1 MAQMSLDTAIRL
13 SAEVKGGGN
22 IDRVKRSI
30 QDLAQ
35 SSKTTAKDMD
45 TLRSATF
52 QFARANDGT
61 IAGIKSS
68 IGAFRGLQE
77 QAKIGSREFQ
87 RYGAEIQKLEAKLR
101 GIDGAAQKAGQSMGQ
116 QIAAGV
122 ASAAGAIGGALASF
136 NIAGN
141 VAKNT
146 LALEE
151 QSRRLRVMTNDS
163 GALQAGI
170 IALVREQGHLVS
182 TTEASAAAYDI
193 LQAGF
198 SNSSDILKLVR
209 ASTLGAVGGF
219 TDMVTVSD
227 ALTSIL
233 NGYGM
238 SAASAARVVDQMKV
252 VTDDGKIS
260 MEAYAQSIGR
270 VIPSAA
276 AAKLPLEQ
284 VNAAISALTAQ
295 GVPVESTFSGINQ
308 VIKTI
313 LKPTQEAKDLAKSLG
328 LEFNAQALA
337 AKGLGGFLQDV
348 GAKTGKSADALG
360 ILFSDIDGY
369 KAVVGLLNDDL
380 KRFNAFTENQ
390 ATALGTAADA
400 AQKGV
405 DPLKQLDNAWKDLTS
420 TIGQAALP
428 GVAAAVS
435 QLTDSIRVG
444 IQFVEDYKT
453 GWDLIGTAAS
463 NAIAPFSGVLNVL
476 GQIDNRLR
484 SIVQNPALGWLAG
497 VAGGP
502 LGPLLNA
509 PAQLGANARN
519 SQASRPQSGGYVSRF
534 AGARDAA
541 FAAAQQITGAPP
553 PRALPP
559 PSSSSSTGGGR
570 AGTGSSTNEVKKG
583 VKQLLR
589 LTDAE
594 ITAAVNTAI
603 GEYGGPDPRGRTDV
617 FANIL
622 ARSRSGQYPS
632 NLVDVVMQPGQ
643 YAPNSRRSRAQVT
656 NPNLYGKSRFEQVR
670 AELMNAQMLAQSI
683 QDIDSRLFF
692 KGVSQQRN
700 MVRGVDFLRAPDQNF
715 FHGPGRSNPGR
726 NPRITTKLLSE
737 LGDTS
742 AVTGYLDKQA
752 DAAEK
757 LREQEQRIASIVR
770 ERSAEIS
777 LMGIKVNMEEKIA
790 DAQTQGDKLLERRL
804 EGQQRQI
811 DIQTEY
817 AKLLADP
824 ANQDIRIQEI
834 LTTQGLIALKAEE
847 VRTERELQAI
857 ERERADEQRK
867 STPGF
872 ILGEAYDQSVKKLK
886 DLTNAG
892 NILSASA
899 DSIGSAFG
907 SAFRDLITGATSAS
921 EALGRMFQSIADSFA
936 DMAAQMIAEWIKMQ
950 ILGIVKSIFGAVA
963 GGFSFGGSSGGFN
976 LSGFEMPGYM
986 AGTSIP
992 SGFASGAAFDRGIVD
1007 SPTLFKFANGGAMR
1021 TGLMGEAG
1029 PEAILPLKRGVNGQL
1044 GVQMVGPAQQFA
1056 ANRAAL
1062 DGSTTGSS
1070 TSTTLAES
1078 RQALATAETS
1088 IRNRQADRSIEQAFS
1103 APSQAL
1109 KIQYD
1114 SQVINNVE
1122 YVTSDQFER
1131 GISQAAERGRALTL
1145 GALKNSVK
1153 ARRQVGI

>member
-52 QFARANDGT
+52 QLARANDGT

-87 RYGAEIQKLEAKLR
+87 RYGAEIRKLEAKLNGLDDAAR
-101 GIDGAAQKAGQSMGQ
+101 RSNPGLMGLAGAAKNLIAAYAGIETVRFVFGKTAELETQTRSLQVLTGSVERAKQIIQELQQLGAITPFTSTELIETAKRLQAFGVETANVVDTTRRLADVSGATGANLQELATAYGQVQAKGRLQGEELLQFQERGVALQEVLRKEYGLSGAEFQKALEKGQISAEAVEYALIKLTDTGGKYANGAIAQSTTLSGRLSTLTDGVEQLARSIGAALSPAIRTVLNEATFAVNQINQLIGAGARAKSFGLDQTQRKQLLDQATREAEDIVNRRNIRDPFERNRQFQEIRSQRERDLIESYGYRTGQ
-116 QIAAGV
+116 IKPPAAAPQAISAPPPLTSSRAGGGGTAAAGGSSGSRKQAESLGAQIAKSLQQALKLSPAQAAGV
-122 ASAAGAIGGALASF
+122 VGNLMRESRLNPRVNEGGTIGLPRG
-136 NIAGN
+136 
-141 VAKNT
+141 
-146 LALEE
+146 
-151 QSRRLRVMTNDS
+151 
-163 GALQAGI
+163 
-170 IALVREQGHLVS
+170 
-182 TTEASAAAYDI
+182 
-193 LQAGF
+193 
-198 SNSSDILKLVR
+198 
-209 ASTLGAVGGF
+209 VGG
-219 TDMVTVSD
+219 
-227 ALTSIL
+227 
-233 NGYGM
+233 YGL
-238 SAASAARVVDQMKV
+238 
-252 VTDDGKIS
+252 
-260 MEAYAQSIGR
+260 AQWTGTRQQDLIRFAGG
-270 VIPSAA
+270 AA
-276 AAKLPLEQ
+276 AAGNLQTQLRFLVSELMGPESKALVSLRRASSPEE
-284 VNAAISALTAQ
+284 AAVAFDRDY
-295 GVPVESTFSGINQ
+295 ERSG
-308 VIKTI
+308 
-313 LKPTQEAKDLAKSLG
+313 LK
-328 LEFNAQALA
+328 
-337 AKGLGGFLQDV
+337 
-348 GAKTGKSADALG
+348 ALG
-360 ILFSDIDGY
+360 ER
-369 KAVVGLLNDDL
+369 K
-380 KRFNAFTENQ
+380 
-390 ATALGTAADA
+390 
-400 AQKGV
+400 
-405 DPLKQLDNAWKDLTS
+405 
-420 TIGQAALP
+420 
-428 GVAAAVS
+428 
-435 QLTDSIRVG
+435 
-444 IQFVEDYKT
+444 
-453 GWDLIGTAAS
+453 
-463 NAIAPFSGVLNVL
+463 
-476 GQIDNRLR
+476 
-484 SIVQNPALGWLAG
+484 
-497 VAGGP
+497 
-502 LGPLLNA
+502 
-509 PAQLGANARN
+509 ANARRVFGEI
-519 SQASRPQSGGYVSRF
+519 AGSG
-534 AGARDAA
+534 AGAGLSD
-541 FAAAQQITGAPP
+541 
-553 PRALPP
+553 
-559 PSSSSSTGGGR
+559 
-570 AGTGSSTNEVKKG
+570 
-583 VKQLLR
+583 
-589 LTDAE
+589 
-594 ITAAVNTAI
+594 
-603 GEYGGPDPRGRTDV
+603 

-622 ARSRSGQYPS
+622 
-632 NLVDVVMQPGQ
+632 
-643 YAPNSRRSRAQVT
+643 
-656 NPNLYGKSRFEQVR
+656 EQ
-670 AELMNAQMLAQSI
+670 
-683 QDIDSRLFF
+683 
-692 KGVSQQRN
+692 
-700 MVRGVDFLRAPDQNF
+700 
-715 FHGPGRSNPGR
+715 
-726 NPRITTKLLSE
+726 
-737 LGDTS
+737 
-742 AVTGYLDKQA
+742 QA

-777 LMGIKVNMEEKIA
+777 LMGIKVTMEEKIA

-834 LTTQGLIALKAEE
+834 LTTQGLIALKAEQ

-857 ERERADEQRK
+857 ERERAEEQRK

-976 LSGFEMPGYM
+976 LPGFEMPGYM

-992 SGFASGAAFDRGIVD
+992 SGFANGAAFDRGIVD

-1021 TGLMGEAG
+1021 TGVMGEAG

-1062 DGSTTGSS
+1062 DGSTTGSG
-1070 TSTTLAES
+1070 TSSPLAES

-1088 IRNRQADRSIEQAFS
+1088 IRNRQADRNIEQAFS
-1103 APSQAL
+1103 APGQAL

>member
-52 QFARANDGT
+52 QLARANDGT

-87 RYGAEIQKLEAKLR
+87 RYGAEIQKLEAKLNGLDDAAR
-101 GIDGAAQKAGQSMGQ
+101 RSNPGLMGLAGAAKNL
-116 QIAAGV
+116 IAAY
-122 ASAAGAIGGALASF
+122 
-136 NIAGN
+136 
-141 VAKNT
+141 
-146 LALEE
+146 
-151 QSRRLRVMTNDS
+151 
-163 GALQAGI
+163 AGI
-170 IALVREQGHLVS
+170 ETVRFVFGKTAELETQTRS
-182 TTEASAAAYDI
+182 
-193 LQAGF
+193 LQVLTG
-198 SNSSDILKLVR
+198 SVER
-209 ASTLGAVGGF
+209 AKQ
-219 TDMVTVSD
+219 
-227 ALTSIL
+227 I
-233 NGYGM
+233 
-238 SAASAARVVDQMKV
+238 
-252 VTDDGKIS
+252 I
-260 MEAYAQSIGR
+260 
-270 VIPSAA
+270 
-276 AAKLPLEQ
+276 
-284 VNAAISALTAQ
+284 
-295 GVPVESTFSGINQ
+295 
-308 VIKTI
+308 
-313 LKPTQEAKDLAKSLG
+313 QE
-328 LEFNAQALA
+328 
-337 AKGLGGFLQDV
+337 LQ
-348 GAKTGKSADALG
+348 
-360 ILFSDIDGY
+360 
-369 KAVVGLLNDDL
+369 
-380 KRFNAFTENQ
+380 
-390 ATALGTAADA
+390 
-400 AQKGV
+400 
-405 DPLKQLDNAWKDLTS
+405 
-420 TIGQAALP
+420 
-428 GVAAAVS
+428 
-435 QLTDSIRVG
+435 
-444 IQFVEDYKT
+444 
-453 GWDLIGTAAS
+453 
-463 NAIAPFSGVLNVL
+463 
-476 GQIDNRLR
+476 
-484 SIVQNPALGWLAG
+484 
-497 VAGGP
+497 
-502 LGPLLNA
+502 
-509 PAQLGANARN
+509 QLGAITPFTSTELIETAKRLQAFGVETANVVDTTRRLADVSGATGANLQELATAYGQVQAKGRLQGEELLQFQERGVALQEVLRKEYGLSGAEFQKALEKGQISAEAVEYALIKLTDTGGKYANGAIAQSTTLSGRLSTLTDGVEQLARSIGAALSPAIRTVLN
-519 SQASRPQSGGYVSRF
+519 EATFAVNQINQLIG
-534 AGARDAA
+534 AGARAKSFGLDQTQRKQLLDQATREA
-541 FAAAQQITGAPP
+541 EDIVNRRNIRDPFERNRQFQEIRSQRERDLIESYGYRTGQIKPPAAAPQAISTPP
-553 PRALPP
+553 PLVGAR
-559 PSSSSSTGGGR
+559 TGGSSAGGSSGR
-570 AGTGSSTNEVKKG
+570 AGTGSAANEVKKG

-777 LMGIKVNMEEKIA
+777 LMGIKVTMEEKIA

-834 LTTQGLIALKAEE
+834 LTTQGLIALKAEQ
-847 VRTERELQAI
+847 VRTERELQTI
-857 ERERADEQRK
+857 ERERAEEQRK

-872 ILGEAYDQSVKKLK
+872 ILGEAYDQSVSKLK

-899 DSIGSAFG
+899 DSIGSSFG
-907 SAFRDLITGATSAS
+907 SAFKDLITGATSAQ
-921 EALGRMFQSIADSFA
+921 EALAKMFQSIADSFA

-976 LSGFEMPGYM
+976 LPGFQMPGYM
-986 AGTSIP
+986 EGIQLPSPGT
-992 SGFASGAAFDRGIVD
+992 FANGAAFDRGIVD

-1029 PEAILPLKRGVNGQL
+1029 PEAILPLKRGVDGKLGVSGGGNTTSVTVNVDASGSNVQGDSDRSQQL
-1044 GVQMVGPAQQFA
+1044 G
-1056 ANRAAL
+1056 RA
-1062 DGSTTGSS
+1062 
-1070 TSTTLAES
+1070 
-1078 RQALATAETS
+1078 
-1088 IRNRQADRSIEQAFS
+1088 
-1103 APSQAL
+1103 
-1109 KIQYD
+1109 
-1114 SQVINNVE
+1114 
-1122 YVTSDQFER
+1122 
-1131 GISQAAERGRALTL
+1131 ISQAVQTELIKQKRPGGLLA
-1145 GALKNSVK
+1145 S
-1153 ARRQVGI
+1153 